1 MALEV
6 YEGEF
11 DLKQAAHLLRRA
23 TFTNSKDDI
32 DALAALTVDQAVEL
46 LFNNDQPVIDPVPPI
61 DPEIGDTWIGIIDDG
76 DENAR
81 QGYFKNWLLGQMLN
95 PVFVPDDQKL
105 SYSTREK
112 ITFFLHTYFTG
123 KVSKI
128 NNSRALY
135 YQSQLLRLFAF
146 DESVSNDLSR
156 EFPLDADFKMLTK
169 KVCIDNGMLIF
180 LDGRDNVK
188 GNVNENFGRELL
200 ELYSIGRGLEG
211 TNPPLNELDGFTDY
225 FTFTE
230 KDVRAA
236 AEVLSGWTIDHD
248 FAVIDEDTGLPRGV
262 VRGNPND
269 ANQHAEGDKIFS
281 RRLGENNEV
290 ATISPD
296 PLLLENGRPTEASAL
311 DEIDQLIELLFT
323 KEETSRHLCRKLYR
337 YFVYYEIDE
346 AIENSIIQEMTDLF
360 IDENYKLQPLLK
372 ALFKSQHF
380 YDAAT
385 IDDVRDDKFGGI
397 IKSPVDLVVG
407 TVNFLNIEIPDY
419 QTQTEEFYDFTNGLL
434 DSANS
439 MGMDFYEPFEVAGYS
454 AYHQFPRYNRNWIST
469 HWLTQ
474 RYRFIRELLNSP
486 AMDNPDRPLINPR
499 IFVVDNFNNVG
510 ADARQLIIELAPY
523 LLPMAENLTY
533 DEVGDPGNVRGLT
546 PARMRYFLQ
555 AFLGFTT
562 YETESDMAVAG
573 WIDLYTQEPNYLEAS
588 TRLQSLFN
596 AMMQSPE
603 YQLF

>member
-1 MALEV
+1 MELDV
-6 YEGEF
+6 YNGEF
-11 DLKQAAHLLRRA
+11 ELKQAAHLLRRA
-23 TFTNSKDDI
+23 TFTHSKNDI
-32 DALAALTVDQAVEL
+32 DTLANLTVDQAVDL
-46 LFNNDQPVIDPVPPI
+46 LFNNDQPVIDPMPPI
-61 DPEIGDTWIGIIDDG
+61 DPEIGDTWIGINDDG
-76 DENAR
+76 NENAR
-81 QGYFKNWLLGQMLN
+81 QGYFKGWLLGQMLN

-105 SYSTREK
+105 SYSAREK
-112 ITFFLHTYFTG
+112 VTFFLHTYFTG

-128 NNSRALY
+128 NDSRALY

-146 DESVSNDLSR
+146 DENVSNDLNR
-156 EFPLDADFKMLTK
+156 AVPLDANFKMLTK
-169 KVCIDNGMLIF
+169 KICIDNGMLIF

-211 TNPPLNELDGFTDY
+211 TNPPLGELDGFTDY

-236 AEVLSGWTIDHD
+236 AEVLSGWTTDDD
-248 FAVIDEDTGLPRGV
+248 FAIIDEDTGLPRGT

-269 ANQHAEGDKIFS
+269 AGQHAEGDKTFS
-281 RRLGENNEV
+281 KRLGENDEEFI
-290 ATISPD
+290 ISPD

-311 DEIDQLIELLFT
+311 DEIDQLVELLFT

-360 IDENYKLQPLLK
+360 IAENYKLQPLLK

-380 YDAAT
+380 YDAVEGV
-385 IDDVRDDKFGGI
+385 DDDKFGGI
-397 IKSPVDLVVG
+397 IKSPLDLVVG
-407 TVNFLNIEIPDY
+407 TVNFLGIEIPDY
-419 QTQTEEFYDFTNGLL
+419 ATQTEAFYDFTDGLI
-434 DSANS
+434 DSAGS

-474 RYRFIRELLNSP
+474 RYRFIRELFNEA
-486 AMDNPDRPLINPR
+486 AMDNPDSPLINPR
-499 IFVVDNFNNVG
+499 IFIVDNFDNVG

-523 LLPMAENLTY
+523 LLPLANNLSY
-533 DEVGDPGNVRGLT
+533 DANGDLT
-546 PARMRYFLQ
+546 QARMRYFLQ
-555 AFLGFTT
+555 AFLGFTE
-562 YETESDMAVAG
+562 YDLEVDMAVAG
-573 WIDLYTQEPNYLEAS
+573 WVDLYTQPPNYLEAS